1 MTRKEL
7 IESPDY
13 VVNSKVKIAG
23 TNYDRRRVVTKSMQR
38 RMIQMY
44 ESGKSLS
51 SIAEHFDVSVDSVKR
66 AVSPMFNET
75 EKARKRELARV
86 QKYIY
91 EYDPEAVSERAQ
103 YKRRLLSEKKKSLIV
118 SY

>member
-23 TNYDRRRVVTKSMQR
+23 TNFDRRRVVTKSMKH

-44 ESGKSLS
+44 DAGKSLS
-51 SIAEHFDVSVDSVKR
+51 TIAAHFNVSSDTVKR
-66 AVSPMFNET
+66 AVNPMYNET
-75 EKARKRELARV
+75 EKARKRVVAKR
-86 QKYIY
+86 YTT
-91 EYDPEAVSERAQ
+91 EYDPDSYSERAQ
-103 YKRRLLSEKKKSLIV
+103 YKRRLLSEKKKSLVV

>member
-7 IESPDY
+7 IESSDY
-13 VVNSKVKIAG
+13 VVNSRVKIAG
-23 TNYDRRRVVTKSMQR
+23 TNYDRRRVVTKAMQR

-51 SIAEHFDVSVDSVKR
+51 SIAEYFDVSVDSVKR

-75 EKARKRELARV
+75 EKARKRELAKV